1 MKPRESDPPQ
11 CTGAQMR
18 SRARHSRLGWLS
30 VLLALLITLGGSTA
44 RAQTPVGVPVGVYYV
59 GLEDTIAEAINLAE
73 PYIVQVDQPELAQVL
88 VLNDFLPRQEETLQL
103 FSAMAQRSDIGL
115 VIFCGPQFPQSVDDL
130 SALLGVST
138 FGMAQFRNALAVQSG
153 DQIDA
158 LQNAIAW
165 NAAPPIQART
175 VISNPNLL
183 RPLIITS
190 AREPVIQ
197 RVRGR
202 ERAQTFI
209 VGGWLAH
216 PSNLEWQSWPY
227 FRYLVYRLILEAA
240 NAPRILAFANYPL
253 SPVPQGRVQWG
264 IIGGGLV
271 VMFLAGWALYL
282 ARRRLFMHPELW
294 DMILITSRQKTQT
307 LTSSETSGLP
317 KTLTLPSSEDWEHVG
332 FHRPLGGL
340 LTLLLPYFLLLLPV
354 AAYQGDLLPRELIPW
369 TQTLSTWEI
378 TGLGLSVLGLLLD
391 MGIGVAAVYYFA
403 TLRIRH
409 PQEAFRYFQYYMWW
423 QMLSGAV
430 QFGLAALVATLILP
444 STAQAHLAFFLVA
457 HALIQFPGFFQCFRF
472 FFRAVQRLDYD
483 QYLAL
488 VLLGGMILIQSWTV
502 QLLREWG
509 AAQPALGE
517 SMGGMLGLGLGLY
530 LAELAVFMIG
540 VGLYKHLGYSLRA
553 LFLPTFD
560 RHITGRMASFGG
572 RLAFGAAFV
581 PLGAVAQTVLLPR
594 LIPTYST
601 LHNSWTLAVAF
612 AAVYDVLSISLYNGL
627 LPAIAEVHIQGY
639 ERLLRYYISQ
649 SVHYG
654 LWFSLF
660 LFTAL
665 YAVGDRVILGTMGT
679 SATEVVHWLL
689 PILLW
694 GSFQW
699 LAWSANQILIALGR
713 PATVSWLTI
722 GEQMVRVGLL
732 AVLAPPYRMMGL
744 PIAFAG
750 ALMLRGLVGWWFV
763 GRATGRTRVYVWQ
776 TFIAPIGAAA
786 ALYAFLGIV
795 EEWMWTPTI
804 SASVML
810 LLVGLT
816 AGLAVYGFLTALLGG
831 WDSGGIAEL
840 ARATRL
846 SGLGWPLAWLL
857 TTAVRLGAQ
866 LSPLHGRFPT
876 TLREFAEEEARAAT
890 LGMREFPSTT
900 GE

>member
-1 MKPRESDPPQ
+1 MKPRGSYPPQ
-11 CTGAQMR
+11 CSGARMH
-18 SRARHSRLGWLS
+18 SRAKYSRLGWLS
-30 VLLALLITLGGSTA
+30 ALLALLITLGGSTA
-44 RAQTPVGVPVGVYYV
+44 RAQTPTTPVGVYYV
-59 GLEDTIAEAINLAE
+59 GLEDTIAEAINLAA
-73 PYIVQVDQPELAQVL
+73 PYIVRVDQPELAQVL
-88 VLNDFLPRQEETLQL
+88 VLNDFLPRQDETLQL
-103 FSAMAQRSDIGL
+103 FSGMAQRSDVGL

-138 FGMAQFRNALAVQSG
+138 FGMAQFRNAQAVQSG

-165 NAAPPIQART
+165 GAAPPIQART

-216 PSNLEWQSWPY
+216 PSNREWQSWPY

-253 SPVPQGRVQWG
+253 SPVPQGQMQWG
-264 IIGGGLV
+264 IIASGLAI
-271 VMFLAGWALYL
+271 MFLAGWALYL
-282 ARRRLFMHPELW
+282 ARRRLFIHPELW
-294 DMILITSRQKTQT
+294 DEIRITSREKSRR
-307 LTSSETSGLP
+307 TSSRGD
-317 KTLTLPSSEDWEHVG
+317 DWEQVG

-340 LTLLLPYFLLLLPV
+340 LTLLLPYFLLLIPV
-354 AAYQGDLLPRELIPW
+354 AAYQGNLLPRELIPW
-369 TQTLSTWEI
+369 TQTLGTWEI

-391 MGIGVAAVYYFA
+391 MGTGVAAVYYFT

-409 PQEAFRYFQYYMWW
+409 PQEAFRYFQYYVWW
-423 QMLSGAV
+423 QILSGAV

-472 FFRAVQRLDYD
+472 FFRAMQRLDYE

-488 VLLGGMILIQSWTV
+488 ALLGGTIFIQSWTV
-502 QLLREWG
+502 RFLRQWG

-517 SMGGMLGLGLGLY
+517 SMGGMLGLGLGMY
-530 LAELAVFMIG
+530 LAELAVFVIG
-540 VGLYKHLGYSLRA
+540 VGLYKYQGYALRA
-553 LFLPTFD
+553 LLLPTFD
-560 RHITGRMASFGG
+560 RHIAGRMASFGG

-594 LIPTYST
+594 LIPTYSD
-601 LHNSWTLAVAF
+601 LHNSWVLAIAF

-627 LPAIAEVHIQGY
+627 LPAIAEAYIQGY

-654 LWFSLF
+654 VWFSLF

-713 PATVSWLTI
+713 PATVSWLTV
-722 GEQMVRVGLL
+722 GEQIVRVGLL
-732 AVLAPPYRMMGL
+732 AVLASPYGMVAL
-744 PIAFAG
+744 PIAFAS
-750 ALMLRGLVGWWFV
+750 ALMLRGLIGWWVV

-776 TFIAPIGAAA
+776 TFVAPIGAAA
-786 ALYAFLGIV
+786 ALYALLGIV
-795 EEWMWTPTI
+795 EDWIWTPTI
-804 SASVML
+804 SASVVL

-831 WDSGGIAEL
+831 WDDGGIAEL

-866 LSPLHGRFPT
+866 LSPLHGRFPA

-890 LGMREFPSTT
+890 LGLREFSSITD
-900 GE
+900 E

>member
-1 MKPRESDPPQ
+1 MEPCESYPPQ
-11 CTGAQMR
+11 RSGARMR
-18 SRARHSRLGWLS
+18 SRARRSRLGWLS

-44 RAQTPVGVPVGVYYV
+44 RAQTPTAPVGVYYV
-59 GLEDTIAEAINLAE
+59 GLEDTIAEAINLAA
-73 PYIVQVDQPELAQVL
+73 PYIVRVDQPELAQVL
-88 VLNDFLPRQEETLQL
+88 VLNDFLPRNEETLQL
-103 FSAMAQRSDIGL
+103 FNGMAQRSDVGL

-130 SALLGVST
+130 SLLLGVST
-138 FGMAQFRNALAVQSG
+138 FGMAQFRNALSVESEE
-153 DQIDA
+153 QIDA
-158 LQNAIAW
+158 LQNTIAW
-165 NAAPPIQART
+165 GAAPPIQART

-183 RPLIITS
+183 RPLIVTG
-190 AREPVIQ
+190 AREPLIQ

-216 PSNLEWQSWPY
+216 PTNREWQSWPY
-227 FRYLVYRLILEAA
+227 FRYLIYRLILEAA

-253 SPVPQGRVQWG
+253 SPVPHGRVQWG
-264 IIGGGLV
+264 IIGSGLA

-282 ARRRLFMHPELW
+282 ARRRLFMRPELW
-294 DMILITSRQKTQT
+294 DEIRITSREKPRH
-307 LTSSETSGLP
+307 TSSRGD
-317 KTLTLPSSEDWEHVG
+317 DWEQVG

-340 LTLLLPYFLLLLPV
+340 LTLLLPYFLLVIPM

-391 MGIGVAAVYYFA
+391 MGTGVAAVYYFA

-409 PQEAFRYFQYYMWW
+409 PQEAFRYFQYYVWW

-430 QFGLAALVATLILP
+430 QFGLATLVATLILP
-444 STAQAHLAFFLVA
+444 GTAQAHLAFFLVA
-457 HALIQFPGFFQCFRF
+457 HALIQFPGFFQCVRF
-472 FFRAVQRLDYD
+472 FFRAVQRLDYE

-488 VLLGGMILIQSWTV
+488 ALFGGTILIQSWTV
-502 QLLREWG
+502 RLFRQWG

-530 LAELAVFMIG
+530 LAELAVFVIG
-540 VGLYKHLGYSLRA
+540 VGLYKYQGYALRA
-553 LFLPTFD
+553 LLLPTFD
-560 RHITGRMASFGG
+560 RHIAGRMASFGG

-581 PLGAVAQTVLLPR
+581 PLGAVAQAVLLPQ
-594 LIPTYST
+594 LIPTYSN
-601 LHNSWTLAVAF
+601 LQNSWTLAIAF
-612 AAVYDVLSISLYNGL
+612 AAIYDILLIGMYNGL

-665 YAVGDRVILGTMGT
+665 YAVGDRVILGIMGA
-679 SATEVVHWLL
+679 SATEIAHWLL

-694 GSFQW
+694 GAFQW

-713 PATVSWLTI
+713 PATVSWLTV
-722 GEQMVRVGLL
+722 GEQVVRVGLL
-732 AVLAPPYRMMGL
+732 AVLAPPYGMVGL
-744 PIAFAG
+744 PIAFAS

-776 TFIAPIGAAA
+776 TFVAPIGAAA
-786 ALYAFLGIV
+786 VLYSLLGIV
-795 EEWMWTPTI
+795 EEWVWTPTVP
-804 SASVML
+804 ASVVL
-810 LLVGLT
+810 LTGLT

-831 WDSGGIAEL
+831 WDDGGIAEL

-866 LSPLHGRFPT
+866 LSPLHGRFPA

-900 GE
+900 GD

>member
-1 MKPRESDPPQ
+1 MEPRESYPPQ
-11 CTGAQMR
+11 RPGARTR
-18 SRARHSRLGWLS
+18 SRARHSRLGWFFVS
-30 VLLALLITLGGSTA
+30 LALLITLGGSTA
-44 RAQTPVGVPVGVYYV
+44 RAQTPTIPVGVYYV
-59 GLEDTIAEAINLAE
+59 GLEDVIAEAINLAA
-73 PYIVQVDQPELAQVL
+73 PYIVRVDQPELAQVL
-88 VLNDFLPRQEETLQL
+88 VFNDFLPRHEETLQL
-103 FSAMAQRSDIGL
+103 FSGMAQRSDVGL
-115 VIFCGPQFPQSVDDL
+115 VIFCGPQFPQSVEDL

-138 FGMAQFRNALAVQSG
+138 FGMAQFSNVLTVQSG
-153 DQIDA
+153 DQIDS

-165 NAAPPIQART
+165 SAAPPIQART

-202 ERAQTFI
+202 ERAQIFI

-216 PSNLEWQSWPY
+216 PSNREWQSWPY

-240 NAPRILAFANYPL
+240 DAPRILAFADYPL
-253 SPVPQGRVQWG
+253 SPVPQGWVRWG
-264 IIGGGLV
+264 IIGSGLAA
-271 VMFLAGWALYL
+271 MFFAGWALYL
-282 ARRRLFMHPELW
+282 ARRRLFMHPDLW
-294 DMILITSRQKTQT
+294 SKIRVTSRRKPQT
-307 LTSSETSGLP
+307 PTLP
-317 KTLTLPSSEDWEHVG
+317 RTLTLPSSEDWEHVG

-340 LTLLLPYFLLLLPV
+340 LTLLLPYLLLLIPV
-354 AAYQGDLLPRELIPW
+354 AAYQGDLLPRELFPW
-369 TQTLSTWEI
+369 PQTLSTWEI

-391 MGIGVAAVYYFA
+391 MGTGVAAVYYFA

-409 PQEAFRYFQYYMWW
+409 PQEAFRYFQYYVWW
-423 QMLSGAV
+423 QVLSGAV
-430 QFGLAALVATLILP
+430 QFGLAAFVATLILP

-472 FFRAVQRLDYD
+472 FFRAVQRLDYE

-488 VLLGGMILIQSWTV
+488 VLFGGTILIQSWTV
-502 QLLREWG
+502 RLLRQWG

-530 LAELAVFMIG
+530 LTELAVFVIG
-540 VGLYKHLGYSLRA
+540 LVLYKRLGYALRA
-553 LFLPTFD
+553 LLLPAFD
-560 RHITGRMASFGG
+560 RHIAGRMASFGG

-594 LIPTYST
+594 LIPTYSN

-612 AAVYDVLSISLYNGL
+612 AAAYDVLLIGLYNGL
-627 LPAIAEVHIQGY
+627 LPAIAEAHIQGY

-665 YAVGDRVILGTMGT
+665 YAVGDRVILGTLGT
-679 SATEVVHWLL
+679 SAAEIVHWLL

-694 GSFQW
+694 GAFQW

-713 PATVSWLTI
+713 PATVSWLTV
-722 GEQMVRVGLL
+722 GEQVTRVGLL
-732 AVLAPPYRMMGL
+732 MVLVKARGMVGL
-744 PIAFAG
+744 PVAFAG
-750 ALMLRGLVGWWFV
+750 ALMLRGLAGWWFV
-763 GRATGRTRVYVWQ
+763 GRVIGRTHVYVWQ
-776 TFIAPIGAAA
+776 TFVAPVGAAA
-786 ALYAFLGIV
+786 ALYGLLGIV
-795 EEWMWTPTI
+795 GEWVWTPTVT
-804 SASVML
+804 ASIAL
-810 LLVGLT
+810 LLGGVT
-816 AGLAVYGFLTALLGG
+816 VGLAVYGFLTALLGG
-831 WDSGGIAEL
+831 WDDGGIAEL
-840 ARATRL
+840 ARAMRL

-857 TTAVRLGAQ
+857 TAAVRLGAQ
-866 LSPLHGRFPT
+866 LSPLHGRFPA

-890 LGMREFPSTT
+890 LGIHEFSSTT
-900 GE
+900 GD

>member
-1 MKPRESDPPQ
+1 MKSRESYPPQ
-11 CTGAQMR
+11 RLGTRMCPR
-18 SRARHSRLGWLS
+18 VRFSRLGWLS
-30 VLLALLITLGGSTA
+30 VLLALLVTLSGSTA
-44 RAQTPVGVPVGVYYV
+44 RAQTPTTPVGVYYV
-59 GLEDTIAEAINLAE
+59 GLEDTIAEAINLAA
-73 PYIVQVDQPELAQVL
+73 PYIVRVDQPELAQVL

-103 FSAMAQRSDIGL
+103 FSGMAQRSDVGL
-115 VIFCGPQFPQSVDDL
+115 VIFCGPQFPQSVNDL
-130 SALLGVST
+130 SVLLGVST
-138 FGMAQFRNALAVQSG
+138 FGMAQFSNALAVQSG

-158 LQNAIAW
+158 LQNTIAW
-165 NAAPPIQART
+165 SAAPPIQART

-197 RVRGR
+197 RVRGS

-216 PSNLEWQSWPY
+216 PSNSEWQSWPY

-253 SPVPQGRVQWG
+253 SPVPQGRVQWS
-264 IIGGGLV
+264 IIGSGLA
-271 VMFLAGWALYL
+271 VMFLAGWTLYL

-294 DMILITSRQKTQT
+294 EKIRIASRGESRR
-307 LTSSETSGLP
+307 TSSRGD
-317 KTLTLPSSEDWEHVG
+317 DWEQVG

-340 LTLLLPYFLLLLPV
+340 LTLLLPYFLLLIPV
-354 AAYQGDLLPRELIPW
+354 TAYQGNLLPRELIPW

-378 TGLGLSVLGLLLD
+378 TGLGLSVLGLILD
-391 MGIGVAAVYYFA
+391 MGTGIAAVYYFA

-409 PQEAFRYFQYYMWW
+409 PQEAFRYFQYYVWW

-472 FFRAVQRLDYD
+472 FFRAVQRLDYE
-483 QYLAL
+483 QYL
-488 VLLGGMILIQSWTV
+488 VLAFFGGTILIQSWTV
-502 QLLREWG
+502 RLLREWG

-517 SMGGMLGLGLGLY
+517 SMGGMLGLSLGLY
-530 LAELAVFMIG
+530 LAELAVFVIG
-540 VGLYKHLGYSLRA
+540 VGLYKYQGYALRA
-553 LFLPTFD
+553 LLLPTFD
-560 RHITGRMASFGG
+560 RHIAGRMASFGG

-581 PLGAVAQTVLLPR
+581 PLGAVVQAVLLPS
-594 LIPTYST
+594 LIPAYSN
-601 LHNSWTLAVAF
+601 LHNSWTLAIAF
-612 AAVYDVLSISLYNGL
+612 AAAYDVLIGMYNGL
-627 LPAIAEVHIQGY
+627 LPAIAEVYIQGY

-722 GEQMVRVGLL
+722 GEQVVRVGLL
-732 AVLAPPYRMMGL
+732 AVLAPPYGMVGL
-744 PIAFAG
+744 PIAFAS
-750 ALMLRGLVGWWFV
+750 ALMLRGLAGWWFV

-776 TFIAPIGAAA
+776 TFVAPIGAAA
-786 ALYAFLGIV
+786 ALYALLGIV
-795 EEWMWTPTI
+795 EEWVWTPTI
-804 SASVML
+804 SASVVL
-810 LLVGLT
+810 LLVGVT
-816 AGLAVYGFLTALLGG
+816 TGLAVYGFLTALLGG
-831 WDSGGIAEL
+831 WDNGGIAEL

-866 LSPLHGRFPT
+866 LSPLHGRFPA

>member
-1 MKPRESDPPQ
+1 MESHESCPPQ
-11 CTGAQMR
+11 RLGVRMR
-18 SRARHSRLGWLS
+18 PRARHLRLGWLF
-30 VLLALLITLGGSTA
+30 VLLAVLIILRSSTA
-44 RAQTPVGVPVGVYYV
+44 RAQTPTAPVGVYYV

-73 PYIVQVDQPELAQVL
+73 PYIVRVDQPELAQVL
-88 VLNDFLPRQEETLQL
+88 VLNDFLPRNKETLQL
-103 FSAMAQRSDIGL
+103 FNGMAQRSDVGL

-130 SALLGVST
+130 SVLLGVST
-138 FGMAQFRNALAVQSG
+138 FGMAQFRNALSVESEE
-153 DQIDA
+153 QIDA
-158 LQNAIAW
+158 LQNTIAW
-165 NAAPPIQART
+165 GAAPPIQART

-202 ERAQTFI
+202 ERAQIFI

-216 PSNLEWQSWPY
+216 PSNREWQSWPY
-227 FRYLVYRLILEAA
+227 FRYLIYRLILEAA

-253 SPVPQGRVQWG
+253 SPVPHGRVQWG
-264 IIGGGLV
+264 IIGSGLA

-282 ARRRLFMHPELW
+282 ARRRLFMRPELW
-294 DMILITSRQKTQT
+294 DEIRITSRGKPRH
-307 LTSSETSGLP
+307 TSSRGD
-317 KTLTLPSSEDWEHVG
+317 DWEQVG

-340 LTLLLPYFLLLLPV
+340 LTLLLPYFLLVIPMAV
-354 AAYQGDLLPRELIPW
+354 YQGDLLPRELMPW
-369 TQTLSTWEI
+369 MQTLRTWEI
-378 TGLGLSVLGLLLD
+378 FGLGLSALGLLLD
-391 MGIGVAAVYYFA
+391 MGTGVAAVYYFA

-409 PQEAFRYFQYYMWW
+409 PQEAFRYFQYYVWW
-423 QMLSGAV
+423 QMLSGAA

-444 STAQAHLAFFLVA
+444 GTAQAHLAFFLVA
-457 HALIQFPGFFQCFRF
+457 HALSQFPGFFQCIRF
-472 FFRAVQRLDYD
+472 FFRAVQRLDYE

-488 VLLGGMILIQSWTV
+488 TLFGGTILIQSWTV
-502 QLLREWG
+502 RLLREWG

-530 LAELAVFMIG
+530 LAELAVFVIG
-540 VGLYKHLGYSLRA
+540 VGLYKYQGYALRA
-553 LFLPTFD
+553 LLLPTFD
-560 RHITGRMASFGG
+560 RHIAGRMASFGG

-594 LIPTYST
+594 LIPTYSN
-601 LHNSWTLAVAF
+601 LHNSWTLAITF

-665 YAVGDRVILGTMGT
+665 YAVGDRVILGIMGA
-679 SATEVVHWLL
+679 SATEIAHWLL

-694 GSFQW
+694 GAFQW

-713 PATVSWLTI
+713 PATVSWLTV
-722 GEQMVRVGLL
+722 GEQVVRVGLL
-732 AVLAPPYRMMGL
+732 AVLAPPYGMVGL
-744 PIAFAG
+744 PIAFAS

-776 TFIAPIGAAA
+776 TFVAPIGAAA
-786 ALYAFLGIV
+786 VLYSLLGIV
-795 EEWMWTPTI
+795 GEWLWKPTV
-804 SASVML
+804 SASVVL
-810 LLVGLT
+810 LLGGLTVGL
-816 AGLAVYGFLTALLGG
+816 ALYGFFTALLGG
-831 WDSGGIAEL
+831 WDDGGIAEL

-857 TTAVRLGAQ
+857 TTTVRLGAQ
-866 LSPLHGRFPT
+866 LSPLHGRFPA

-900 GE
+900 GD